1 MTPHPRS
8 SRCIGVR
15 WNRSGTRH
23 GLAPLPLREGRFTSI
38 LELHVDVL
46 PPLPGPLLLDV
57 VEIEERLHHVEVPFR
72 LARLDLHDL
81 AGALALDR
89 VRPEGADNAYGVQ
102 IIREPGR
109 KLLRVEDLLNLVVE
123 VLLLHLGLLDEEVL
137 KATTTE
143 SRAGFPAVWEHRAGF
158 DEIVSN
164 RLRNSNRDRL
174 TCHGSRP
181 NHPLGL
187 ELRRECSLLDLAARH
202 ATRAPLVELPRDDD
216 LAVAVGAV
224 CLSKLPNAVGIA
236 PEVDPSP
243 LALERNSAVGA
254 DHLCFGTKLDRH
266 AGQPTMRTPS
276 GSTDLLIAYQV
287 RAENSRAGEVLRRVV
302 PAWFHTMNPLG
313 PRSRGEIARKRP
325 SFPPSDWGQDGERGR
340 L

>member
-143 SRAGFPAVWEHRAGF
+143 SRAGLSGSTVQGF

-174 TCHGSRP
+174 TGHGSRP
-181 NHPLGL
+181 NHPLRL
-187 ELRRECSLLDLAARH
+187 ELRRERSLLDLAARH
-202 ATRAPLVELPRDDD
+202 ATRAPLLELPKDDD
-216 LAVAVGAV
+216 LAVAV
-224 CLSKLPNAVGIA
+224 
-236 PEVDPSP
+236 
-243 LALERNSAVGA
+243 
-254 DHLCFGTKLDRH
+254 
-266 AGQPTMRTPS
+266 
-276 GSTDLLIAYQV
+276 
-287 RAENSRAGEVLRRVV
+287 
-302 PAWFHTMNPLG
+302 
-313 PRSRGEIARKRP
+313 
-325 SFPPSDWGQDGERGR
+325 
-340 L
+340 